1 MRLTK
6 RRRSTMADMN
16 MTPMIDIVFLLI
28 IFFMTVSQISKV
40 NHERLQLPQQEGS
53 EDQADGRVTVNVRQ
67 NGEIV
72 VGGKVLSIDRLIGV
86 FSNNLAAVGDDPTQM
101 TLILRGDRGARSE
114 TANEIVDAARQLG
127 ISKIYVTV
135 QVPR

>member
-1 MRLTK
+1 
-6 RRRSTMADMN
+6 MADMN